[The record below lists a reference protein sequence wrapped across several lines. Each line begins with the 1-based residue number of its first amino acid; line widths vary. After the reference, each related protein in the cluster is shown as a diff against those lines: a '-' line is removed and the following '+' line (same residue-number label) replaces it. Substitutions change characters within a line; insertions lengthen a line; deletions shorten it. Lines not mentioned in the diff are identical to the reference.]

1 MVKLEPKEQ
10 LILDYIRDTIRTRG
24 YPPSIRDIGTALDIK
39 STSTVHT
46 CLDRL
51 EKKGYIQRENGKS
64 RSMRVEGL
72 TAEETPG
79 GNDPLS
85 IPLYA
90 IDGQGMPLLSEEAC
104 EGYLH
109 YPVGL
114 RVVPENELFAVRIA
128 GSAMIEAGLLD
139 GDIVIVEKT
148 PTADNGDIVLALIDG
163 EPTVRTFYK
172 EDGHFRLQPANRTM
186 FPVIVNSLM
195 ILGKVVTS
203 IRYY

>member
-10 LILDYIRDTIRTRG
+10 LILDYIRETIRTRG
-24 YPPSIRDIGTALDIK
+24 YPPSIRDICTALDIK

-51 EKKGYIQRENGKS
+51 EKKGCIRRENGKS

-90 IDGQGMPLLSEEAC
+90 VRDGALLLSDENR

-109 YPVGL
+109 YPAGL
-114 RVVPENELFAVRIA
+114 RALPQNELFAVRIT
-128 GSAMIEAGLLD
+128 GQAMIEAGLLD
-139 GDIVIVEKT
+139 GDVVIVEKT
-148 PTADNGDIVLALIDG
+148 PAADNGDIVLALIDG